1 MSNDKSFPTHPHALL
16 TTGKEEPVTENI
28 EPLTENIEPVTE
40 NAWRKLNAFTDARV
54 GLGRSGVSVPTK
66 HLLAFQ
72 LAHARAIDAVHT
84 QLDTESLAKTLMAQD
99 WAPHSAPLILHSRAI
114 DRASYLQRPDYG
126 RRLDEASANI
136 LDEHRAA
143 TSQQY
148 DLAIVV
154 VDGLSSLAIEQNTLP
169 FLEALFSHIH
179 VQQEPKQQNT
189 KNSHQNA
196 WNLAPICFVKQG
208 RVAIGDDVGER
219 LNAKCVLVLIGER
232 PGLSSPDSLGLY
244 LTWGSKVGLTDAFR
258 NCISNVRP
266 AGLVYPD
273 AARKAFYLL
282 NEARTLKLS
291 GVKLKD
297 RSDDDLIIDTSKESK
312 NFLIS

>member
-1 MSNDKSFPTHPHALL
+1 MSQETTHSDKSFPTHPHA
-16 TTGKEEPVTENI
+16 EPVTEN
-28 EPLTENIEPVTE
+28 P
-40 NAWRKLNAFTDARV
+40 WRKLNAFTDARV
-54 GLGRSGVSVPTK
+54 GLGRSGISVPTK

-72 LAHARAIDAVHT
+72 LAHAQAIDAVHT
-84 QLDTESLAKTLMAQD
+84 QLDSKALAKALVEQD
-99 WAPHSAPLILHSRAI
+99 WAKDWTKHCAPLLLHSRAT
-114 DRASYLQRPDYG
+114 DRATYLQRPDYG
-126 RRLDEASANI
+126 RRLDDASANI
-136 LDEHRAA
+136 LDEHRDS
-143 TSQQY
+143 TSQNY

-154 VDGLSSLAIEQNTLP
+154 VDGLSSLAVEQNTLP
-169 FLEALFSHIH
+169 FLQALSGYI
-179 VQQEPKQQNT
+179 K
-189 KNSHQNA
+189 S
-196 WNLAPICFVKQG
+196 WNIAPVCFVEQG
-208 RVAIGDDVGER
+208 RVAIGDDVCER

-244 LTWGSKVGLTDAFR
+244 LTWGGKVGYTDAYR

-266 AGLVYPD
+266 AGLVYQE

-297 RSDDDLIIDTSKESK
+297 RSDDDLIVDTSKESK

>member
-1 MSNDKSFPTHPHALL
+1 MSQDTPKSDKSFPPHPHASVI
-16 TTGKEEPVTENI
+16 TGKEEPVTEN
-28 EPLTENIEPVTE
+28 
-40 NAWRKLNAFTDARV
+40 AWSKLNAFTDARV
-54 GLGRSGVSVPTK
+54 GLGRSGISVPTK

-72 LAHARAIDAVHT
+72 LAHAQAIDAVHT
-84 QLDTESLAKTLMAQD
+84 QLDSGALSKALLEQD
-99 WAPHSAPLILHSRAI
+99 WAKDWTKNCAPLMLHSRAT
-114 DRASYLQRPDYG
+114 DRATYLQRPDYG
-126 RRLDEASANI
+126 RRLDEESANK
-136 LDEHRAA
+136 LDEHRAS
-143 TSQQY
+143 TTQDY

-169 FLEALFSHIH
+169 FLHALSSHI
-179 VQQEPKQQNT
+179 KDW
-189 KNSHQNA
+189 K
-196 WNLAPICFVKQG
+196 LAPICFVKQG
-208 RVAIGDDVGER
+208 RVAIGDDICER

-244 LTWGSKVGLTDAFR
+244 LTWGGKVGFTDAYR

-266 AGLVYPD
+266 AGLVYQE

-282 NEARTLKLS
+282 NEARALKLS

-297 RSDDDLIIDTSKESK
+297 RSDDDLIMDTSKESK

>member
-1 MSNDKSFPTHPHALL
+1 MSQDEPFPTHPHA
-16 TTGKEEPVTENI
+16 
-28 EPLTENIEPVTE
+28 EPVTE

-54 GLGRSGVSVPTK
+54 GLGRSGISVPTK

-72 LAHARAIDAVHT
+72 LAHAQAIDAVHT
-84 QLDTESLAKTLMAQD
+84 QLDAQDLADKLMTQD
-99 WAPHSAPLILHSRAI
+99 WASSCAPLLLHSRAT
-114 DRASYLQRPDYG
+114 DRATYLQRPDYG
-126 RRLDEASANI
+126 RRLDDASAQT
-136 LDEHRAA
+136 LDQHRAGNA
-143 TSQQY
+143 AGY
-148 DLAIVV
+148 DLVIAI

-169 FLEALFSHIH
+169 FLQALFAHINISQDEAKDGKETK
-179 VQQEPKQQNT
+179 VT
-189 KNSHQNA
+189 KNSH
-196 WNLAPICFVKQG
+196 WRIAPLCLVEQG
-208 RVAIGDDVGER
+208 RVAIGDDICER

-244 LTWGSKVGLTDAFR
+244 LTWGGKVGYTDAYR

-266 AGLVYPD
+266 TGLAYQE

-297 RSDDDLIIDTSKESK
+297 RFNDDLIVDTSKQSK